1 METIADL
8 TFLKT
13 FTSGNAEKIAKY
25 VNMFLQHAPTLL
37 SAMEENLAK
46 QDWAALK
53 TSAHSLKPQISY
65 MGIKSAEALI
75 KNIETDAAEKN
86 NLENMPAQINALK
99 GILEK
104 AYPEL
109 KKMAEAV

>member
-1 METIADL
+1 MEPIEDL

-13 FTSGNAEKIAKY
+13 FTSGSQEKMTKY
-25 VNMFLQHAPTLL
+25 VNMFLQHAPALVN
-37 SAMEENLAK
+37 AMEENLAK

-65 MGIKSAEALI
+65 MGIKSGEELI
-75 KNIETDAAEKN
+75 KTIELNASEKS
-86 NLENMPAQINALK
+86 NLENIPAQINSLK
-99 GILEK
+99 EILEK

-109 KKMAEAV
+109 KKAAGTV